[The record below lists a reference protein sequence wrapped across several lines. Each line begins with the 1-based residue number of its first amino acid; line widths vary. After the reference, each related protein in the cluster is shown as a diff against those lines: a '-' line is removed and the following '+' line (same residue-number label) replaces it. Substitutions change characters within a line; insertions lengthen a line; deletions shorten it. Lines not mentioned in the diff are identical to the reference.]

1 MPDTNCAP
9 VLLREDLDGVAQ
21 LTLNR
26 PGKFNAL
33 SHEVLDALL
42 HELSAI
48 GEDTSIRAVIIGAD
62 GKAFSAGHDLKEMR
76 QDPSLEGNKA
86 LFDKCSSM
94 MKTVAAIPQPV
105 IARVQ
110 GIATAA
116 GCQLVG
122 ACDLAV
128 ASEEATFATSGI
140 NLGLFCSTP
149 SVTVSRNL
157 PRKVAFEMLV
167 TGEFIDAE
175 KALHFGFINR
185 VVPAENL
192 NEAALQLARRIA
204 DQPAVSIA
212 FGKKLFYKQLEAA
225 QEAAY
230 EMASDTMA
238 CNMMTEDAQAGIDA
252 FIAKQPSPTWKGK

>member
-1 MPDTNCAP
+1 MPDTNEAP
-9 VLLREDLDGVAQ
+9 LILRDDLDGVTV

-33 SHEVLDALL
+33 SLGVLEALRS
-42 HELSAI
+42 ELSAI
-48 GEDTSIRAVIIGAD
+48 GEDTSVRAVVIGAD

-76 QDPSLEGNKA
+76 QDPSKEGNKA
-86 LFDKCSSM
+86 LFDKCSEM
-94 MKTVAAIPQPV
+94 MKTIAAIPQPV

-128 ASEEATFATSGI
+128 ASESATFATSGI

-157 PRKVAFEMLV
+157 PRKIAFEMLV

-175 KALHFGFINR
+175 KALHYGFINQI
-185 VVPAENL
+185 VPAEQL
-192 NEAALQLARRIA
+192 NDTAQKLARRIA

-212 FGKKLFYKQLEAA
+212 FGKKLFYRQLEAA
-225 QEAAY
+225 QTVAY
-230 EMASDTMA
+230 EMASETMA

-252 FIAKQPSPTWKGK
+252 FIAKKPSPGWKGK